1 MPVVNK
7 RTTSFDLP
15 NLLNLKFLLFQTL
28 ICLVNV
34 IFETEKRE
42 IKLTIGIEM
51 AVIILTHQ

>member
-15 NLLNLKFLLFQTL
+15 NLLNVKFLLFQTL
-28 ICLVNV
+28 IFLVNV